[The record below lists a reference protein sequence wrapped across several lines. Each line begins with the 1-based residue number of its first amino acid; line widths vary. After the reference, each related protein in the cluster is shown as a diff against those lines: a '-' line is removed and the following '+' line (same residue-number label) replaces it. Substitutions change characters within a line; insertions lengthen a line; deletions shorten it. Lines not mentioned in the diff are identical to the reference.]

1 MTLECGWMPNLA
13 EDQMS
18 LPAMEAPAVNPVD
31 LYTSANQGAFDQKHK
46 AVTSPYPPVSLF
58 NNNLPMAAYSS
69 TSLR

>member
-1 MTLECGWMPNLA
+1 MTKEWMPA
-13 EDQMS
+13 DQMS
-18 LPAMEAPAVNPVD
+18 LPALEAPAVNPVD
-31 LYTSANQGAFDQKHK
+31 LYNTNQPTFEQKHK

>member
-1 MTLECGWMPNLA
+1 MPNLA
-13 EDQMS
+13 DLMS
-18 LPAMEAPAVNPVD
+18 LPAMEGPTVNPVD
-31 LYTSANQGAFDQKHK
+31 LYNSTTNQPTFEQKHK

>member
-1 MTLECGWMPNLA
+1 MPNLA
-13 EDQMS
+13 DQMS
-18 LPAMEAPAVNPVD
+18 LPAMEGPTVNPVD
-31 LYTSANQGAFDQKHK
+31 LYNSATNQPTFEQKHK